1 MGAVGRLLAVS
12 RKLKLIDLGGAA
24 DLRIGINYLPR
35 DFLLDP
41 RFCAPERFIMSTR
54 TPVAPPRPIAALLSP
69 VLWQLNRPDKC
80 VLVCSAPAPCCYT
93 LASAC
98 ARLKSCTDVSA
109 FSQC

>member
-1 MGAVGRLLAVS
+1 MHRLLSLLTTSNFPASHCSLTHSHVWCAHTVS

-69 VLWQLNRPDKC
+69 VLWQLNRPDK
-80 VLVCSAPAPCCYT
+80 
-93 LASAC
+93 
-98 ARLKSCTDVSA
+98 
-109 FSQC
+109 